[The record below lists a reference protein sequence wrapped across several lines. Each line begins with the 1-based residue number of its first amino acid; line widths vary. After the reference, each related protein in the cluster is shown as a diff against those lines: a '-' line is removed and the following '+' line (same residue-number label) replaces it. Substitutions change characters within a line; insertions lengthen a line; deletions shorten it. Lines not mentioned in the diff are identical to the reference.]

1 MCCHNKAIKKG
12 LTGYISSNAI
22 EDKSMYS
29 TKKEEKRNGKEE
41 ILPLN

>member
-22 EDKSMYS
+22 EDKVC
-29 TKKEEKRNGKEE
+29 TQQKKKKKRTGKEE
-41 ILPLN
+41 ID